1 MNNKKKYL
9 IILSIIFTL
18 ASIAYEIYYVVNWFM
33 LEPQYRSSTFYLV
46 FSFLTIASLIA
57 VVVLLTMAIWGN
69 GKYFRQRYGYY
80 MTALVIS
87 IIMDTLSVGTIL
99 LIVTMFLSD
108 WEWIKPD
115 IDDKVIIDDKT
126 EVITKSREEKIKEL
140 QEMKARGEI
149 SEEEFQRRLMDLL

>member
-18 ASIAYEIYYVVNWFM
+18 ASIAYEIYYVVNWFI

>member
-18 ASIAYEIYYVVNWFM
+18 ASIAYEIYYVVNWFI

-115 IDDKVIIDDKT
+115 IDDKVIIDNKT

-149 SEEEFQRRLMDLL
+149 SEEEFQSRLMDLL

>member
-115 IDDKVIIDDKT
+115 KDDKVIIDDKT

-140 QEMKARGEI
+140 KEMKARGEI
-149 SEEEFQRRLMDLL
+149 SEEEFQSRLMDLL

>member
-18 ASIAYEIYYVVNWFM
+18 ASIAYEIYYVVNWFI

-115 IDDKVIIDDKT
+115 KDDKVIIDDKT

>member
-18 ASIAYEIYYVVNWFM
+18 ASIAYEIYYVVNWFI

-99 LIVTMFLSD
+99 LIVTIFLSD

-115 IDDKVIIDDKT
+115 KDDKVIIDDKT

-140 QEMKARGEI
+140 KEMKARGEI
-149 SEEEFQRRLMDLL
+149 SEEEFQSRLMDLL

>member
-18 ASIAYEIYYVVNWFM
+18 ASIAYNIYGIVIWFM
-33 LEPQYRSSTFYLV
+33 TASDNRRALFYLI
-46 FSFLTIASLIA
+46 FDFISIASLIA
-57 VVVLLTMAIWGN
+57 VVVLLILAIWGN

-80 MTALVIS
+80 MTALVLS

-99 LIVTMFLSD
+99 LIITMFISD

-115 IDDKVIIDDKT
+115 KDDKVIIDDKT
-126 EVITKSREEKIKEL
+126 QVITKSREEKIKEL
-140 QEMKARGEI
+140 KEMKARGEI
-149 SEEEFQRRLMDLL
+149 SEEEFQTRLMDLL

>member
-18 ASIAYEIYYVVNWFM
+18 ASIAYNIYSIVLWFM
-33 LEPQYRSSTFYLV
+33 TPSGNRRALFYLI
-46 FSFLTIASLIA
+46 FDFISIPSLIA

-115 IDDKVIIDDKT
+115 KDDKVIIDDKT

>member
-115 IDDKVIIDDKT
+115 KDDKVIIDDKT